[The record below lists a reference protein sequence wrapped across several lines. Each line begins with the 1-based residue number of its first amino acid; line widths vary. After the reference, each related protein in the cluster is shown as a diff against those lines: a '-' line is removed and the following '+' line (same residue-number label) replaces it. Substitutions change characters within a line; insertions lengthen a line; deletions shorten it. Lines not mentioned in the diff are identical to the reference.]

1 MRVDLVLKN
10 MYGIESSVLHVY
22 LHDVDIILYIN
33 NIDKLSIKEGML
45 LRYPPIGDMDKFRY
59 TPTDSTSSINIT
71 KQLGVQNSPDKVSKV
86 DVSRQQYIENDYSLP
101 PVVLSTPREPVR
113 LINGRFYWW
122 IIIKLNYE
130 RDKVSK
136 VKKNK

>member
-1 MRVDLVLKN
+1 
-10 MYGIESSVLHVY
+10 
-22 LHDVDIILYIN
+22 
-33 NIDKLSIKEGML
+33 
-45 LRYPPIGDMDKFRY
+45 MDKFRY

-113 LINGRFYWW
+113 LMVGFLLVDYN
-122 IIIKLNYE
+122 
-130 RDKVSK
+130 
-136 VKKNK
+136 